1 MTGGLSSVTPG
12 YRALHEGAAW
22 RDVSDRGRLRITGED
37 RARLLHAMTTN
48 HIKQLTPGT
57 GCYAFF
63 LSAQGR
69 ILADANVLCRPD
81 HFLLDTEP
89 ETREKIAAH
98 LDKFIIADDVT
109 VEDVTEHTGAIAL
122 AGPVAEKLLKDLG
135 APIPEMDLAQTE
147 WSERLVVRLG
157 EMGSFLLIS
166 TDGKDALIQELESA
180 GAAPATAEDVRV
192 VRIELGVPRYGEDIT
207 ERYLAQETNQ
217 ARALHFQKGCYL
229 GQEIVE
235 RVRSRGQ
242 IHRVLMPLTIDTAE
256 PPAPGTKLQSG
267 EGKDV
272 AEITSSAFSPVS
284 SKVAALAYVRVEQ
297 AKPGTVL
304 HLGETAAT
312 VASVAS
318 ASC

>member
-1 MTGGLSSVTPG
+1 MTPG

-22 RDVSDRGRLRITGED
+22 RDVSDRGRLRIIGED

-109 VEDVTEHTGAIAL
+109 VEDLTNQTGSVAL
-122 AGPVAEKLLKDLG
+122 AGPASEKLLKELG
-135 APIPEMDLAQTE
+135 APVPETDLAQTE
-147 WSERLVVRLG
+147 WSQHLIVRLA

-166 TDGKDALIQELESA
+166 TGGKEALIQELERA
-180 GAAPATAEDVRV
+180 GAIPATAEDARV
-192 VRIELGVPRYGEDIT
+192 VRIEQGIPRYSEDIT

-242 IHRVLMPLTIDTAE
+242 IHRVLTPLTIDAAE
-256 PPAPGTKLQSG
+256 PPTPGTKLQSG

-272 AEITSSAFSPVS
+272 AEITSAAFSPTS
-284 SKVAALAYVRVEQ
+284 GKVAALAYVRVEQ
-297 AKPGTVL
+297 APPGTIL
-304 HLGETAAT
+304 HLGEMAAT
-312 VASVAS
+312 VIGGAS